1 MKKLGERKTAKE
13 QMQAWLIRPVRPV
26 KINQIISILKQCD
39 CFG

>member
-13 QMQAWLIRPVRPV
+13 QMQAWLIRPV